1 MSVLKW
7 QRGSSEWVT
16 LYGTVLKN
24 RLRKDK
30 NLSDL
35 ESTTEAKK
43 NLGLIGD
50 VVDHHHDSRYLPR
63 LARIEDKIDRE
74 VADRQS
80 TEQNFYDELRTRIQ
94 SEVNASIESFGVSIR
109 KEAGDRKDADEQLR
123 LEIGNEA
130 VERDKK
136 IQEEADK
143 RSKDKA
149 ELIDRLQKEE
159 DARNEAIR
167 VEVANREESVADAKD
182 LVPAEA
188 KLRKEADE
196 KEIDERNRAIELK
209 AQEIRSQISAESMNR
224 DAAIARAKE
233 AVTTLVNN
241 EAAERTQNVN
251 TLHEKCAS
259 LENTIEDNRQQ
270 IYSHVEDMLDRFTVG
285 TAAPSDPVNDQSI
298 WFYTG
303 DGEESIRIYKNNRWV
318 TFGSSYL

>member
-74 VADRQS
+74 VSDRQS

-94 SEVNASIESFGVSIR
+94 SEVNASIESFGVSVR
-109 KEAGDRKDADEQLR
+109 REAGDRKDADEQLR
-123 LEIGNEA
+123 LEIGKEA
-130 VERDKK
+130 EERDKK

-167 VEVANREESVADAKD
+167 VEAANRDAAVADAKD

-233 AVTTLVNN
+233 AVTTLVSN

-251 TLHEKCAS
+251 TLHEKYTS
-259 LENTIEDNRQQ
+259 LENTIEDNRQE
-270 IYSHVEDMLDRFTVG
+270 IYSHVENVLGRYTVG
-285 TAAPSDPVNDQSI
+285 TVAPSDPVNNQSI

>member
-24 RLRKDK
+24 RLRRDK
-30 NLSDL
+30 NLADL
-35 ESTTEAKK
+35 GNATEAKK

-74 VADRQS
+74 ISDRQS

-94 SEVNASIESFGVSIR
+94 SEVNASIESFGVSVR
-109 KEAGDRKDADEQLR
+109 KEASDRKDADEQLR

-130 VERDKK
+130 TERDKK

-149 ELIDRLQKEE
+149 ELIDKIQKEK
-159 DARNEAIR
+159 DARIEAIR
-167 VEVANREESVADAKD
+167 VEAANRDAAVADAKD

-209 AQEIRSQISAESMNR
+209 AQEVRSQINAESMNR
-224 DAAIARAKE
+224 DAAIAKAK
-233 AVTTLVNN
+233 ADITVLVNN
-241 EAAERTQNVN
+241 EAAERTQDVNV
-251 TLHEKCAS
+251 LHGRCFD
-259 LENTIEDNRQQ
+259 LEDTIESNRQE
-270 IYSHVEDMLDRFTVG
+270 IYSHVENVLGRYTVG
-285 TAAPSDPVNDQSI
+285 TVAPSDPVNNQSI